1 MKRIWALLTIVALL
15 LIPATVC
22 AADEELSASNA
33 PLKSSG
39 ATVRGSV
46 LLLNSGD
53 WFGFANMDLSG
64 IKSVTVKANCTMPY
78 GTNGETLAVVLDDPE
93 NGEDIGYVVI
103 NSESETEFSTNIAET
118 AGTHN
123 VYFVASYGRNF
134 YNQYISVSFNTGAA
148 ERKLSPVPEEK
159 ITDIYSDTWALTD
172 SLGREAASYAEAG
185 AVKSGDHY
193 VGMMYWNWHNSYD
206 TMPLIIS
213 EVIKNH
219 PEAKEDY
226 SNPAWGTGETWWDEP
241 VLGFYSGEDYFVYRR
256 HAAMLAAA
264 GVDVLFF
271 DYTNDDMTFIRNL
284 NVMLKAY
291 HDSREAGVNVPKL
304 SAYFGNPQNAPK
316 ALKSFWFNFLGNE
329 DYSDLW
335 FNWEGKPLVVSR
347 PYAEITRYIANNSE
361 RDKKLIQDICGK
373 ITVRASGS
381 RLNGPSE
388 GGAEWIWLENYPL
401 HKWGARRDDG
411 RVEAMTVGVS
421 INHSYVYNYTFTGV
435 ASDKYTKGRAYTEGF
450 GEGDDPRS
458 GAFFREQSAQVLD
471 VDPAIAIIDG
481 WNEFSA
487 TRQQNY
493 AGFKNAF
500 VDTFDSENSR
510 DLEPVKG
517 ILKDDGYVMVVD
529 FIRKYKGVRPAPVA
543 SEEKTI
549 DISGSP
555 EQWSRV
561 LPEYLNYYDAY
572 ERTDKGQGA
581 VYEGKT
587 VNSIESSKVARDGEK
602 IYFLVKSRDN
612 IDKTAEEFLH
622 LYINSDRNY
631 ATGWEGYDFAA
642 GRTAGVLEKY
652 EGGSWVK
659 AADISYT
666 VSGEYLTL
674 EIPRAVL
681 NLGEELNFEFKWV
694 DSAGEIASGDIL
706 DIYKTGSAAPLG
718 RFNYVYTEK
727 AEKTLSAA
735 ERGRLYG
742 TAVFKAGS
750 NKMNVSGAR
759 MGIYTDRKVTAV
771 ESGGTL
777 YIPYTA
783 FEEVMYGE
791 SKAEYDPGDNTL
803 HLSCF
808 DLEERELT
816 NRNWL
821 YFVVGSNEARLNG
834 RLKTLSHP
842 AKTVDGIIYIPIKC
856 FSDYFGFD
864 LYAQNGVYAVS
875 RYGEADQAAVA
886 VAAANLN

>member
-1 MKRIWALLTIVALL
+1 MKRICLILTALALCLTLV
-15 LIPATVC
+15 PAYAAGEMAVSSADFKSAEGYDVRDSLTV
-22 AADEELSASNA
+22 
-33 PLKSSG
+33 
-39 ATVRGSV
+39 
-46 LLLNSGD
+46 LNNGGY
-53 WFGFANMDLSG
+53 FGFAGVDLSG
-64 IKSVTVKANCTMPY
+64 IKSVTVKAKCSMPY
-78 GTNGETLAVVLDDPE
+78 GTNGDTLAVVLDDPKK
-93 NGEDIGYVVI
+93 GGDIGYVLI
-103 NSESETEFSTNIAET
+103 NSEYETEFSANIKET
-118 AGTHN
+118 AGKHD
-123 VYFVASYGRNF
+123 VYFVSCYGNNF
-134 YNQYISVSFNTGAA
+134 YNSYISVEFNKEAVKN
-148 ERKLSPVPEEK
+148 ELSPVPDEK
-159 ITDIYSDTWALTD
+159 IIDHYSDTWALTD

-185 AVKSGDHY
+185 EVKTGDHY
-193 VGMMYWNWHNSYD
+193 VGMMYWNWHSSSD
-206 TMPLIIS
+206 TLPLVIS

-226 SNPAWGTGETWWDEP
+226 SNSAWGTGETWWDEP

-264 GVDVLFF
+264 GVDFLLF
-271 DYTNDDMTFIRNL
+271 DYTNVDMTFTRNL
-284 NVMLKAY
+284 NVMLKAF

-304 SAYFGNPQNAPK
+304 SAYFGGPQNA
-316 ALKSFWFNFLGNE
+316 ASAIKSFRMNFLGNE

-335 FNWEGKPLVVSR
+335 FIWDGKPAVVIR
-347 PYAEITRYIANNSE
+347 PLTEIGRYIVNNSE
-361 RDKKLIQDICGK
+361 RDKKLIQDIYSK
-373 ITVRASGS
+373 ITVRTPGN
-381 RLNGPSE
+381 RQNGQD
-388 GGAEWIWLENYPL
+388 GGTPAWIWLENYPL
-401 HKWGARRDDG
+401 HEWGAHRDDG

-421 INHSYVYNYTFTGV
+421 INHSYVYNYTYTGV
-435 ASDKYTKGRAYTEGF
+435 ASDPYTKGRAYTEGF

-471 VDPAIAIIDG
+471 VDPAIVIIDG
-481 WNEFSA
+481 WNEFKA

-517 ILKDDGYVMVVD
+517 FLKDDGYVMLVD
-529 FIRKYKGVRPAPVA
+529 FIRKYKGVRPAPPA

-555 EQWSRV
+555 EQWSGV

-581 VYEGKT
+581 VYEGRT
-587 VNSIESSKVARDGEK
+587 VNSIESAKVARDGEK
-602 IYFLVKSRDN
+602 IYFLVKCRGN
-612 IDKTAEEFLH
+612 IDKTATEFLH

-631 ATGWEGYDFAA
+631 ATGREGYDFAA
-642 GRTAGVLEKY
+642 GRTKGALEKY
-652 EGGSWVK
+652 EDGSWVK
-659 AADISYT
+659 VADLNYT
-666 VSGEYLTL
+666 VTGEYLML

-706 DIYKTGSAAPLG
+706 DLYKTGSAAPLG

-727 AEKTLSAA
+727 AEKTLSSA

-750 NKMNVSGAR
+750 SKMNVSGAR
-759 MGIYTDRKVTAV
+759 MDIYTDRKVTAV

-777 YIPYTA
+777 YIPYAA
-783 FEEVMYGE
+783 FEDVLYGE

-808 DLEERELT
+808 DLEERDIKNELWT
-816 NRNWL
+816 YSVL
-821 YFVVGSNEARLNG
+821 GSFEAKVNG
-834 RLKTLSHP
+834 RAKALSHP
-842 AKTVDGIIYIPIKC
+842 TALINGIICIPVTY
-856 FSDYFGFD
+856 FSDCLGFE
-864 LYAQNGVYAVS
+864 LYEKDGVYAVS
-875 RYGEADQAAVA
+875 RYGKAPESDVL
-886 VAAANLN
+886 AAADLLD